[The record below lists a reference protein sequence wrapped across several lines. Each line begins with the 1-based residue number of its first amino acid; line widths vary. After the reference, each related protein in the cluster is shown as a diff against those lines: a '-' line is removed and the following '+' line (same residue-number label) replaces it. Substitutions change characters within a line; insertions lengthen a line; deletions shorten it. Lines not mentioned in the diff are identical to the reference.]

1 MSVSLLKRFYHQ
13 PYTIP
18 QKCQIY
24 LVYWYMYM
32 KVKHLYLNRGK
43 LKKIAEQLN

>member
-1 MSVSLLKRFYHQ
+1 MLK
-13 PYTIP
+13 
-18 QKCQIY
+18 QKHVPVHVLQ
-24 LVYWYMYM
+24 LAFVYWYMYM